1 MNRLLAALMF
11 FTRLPLWRICRVPAD
26 SFKHLVEYWPF
37 AGWLTGGVMAGT
49 YLLISEVFPPLAAV
63 LLALAARLLLTGAL
77 HEDGLA
83 DFFDGF
89 GGGGSDRQRILS
101 IMKDSHI
108 GSYGVIALIVYFLLL
123 TSLVSSLPA
132 DLAWRAL
139 LGFDVWNKFVASNLI
154 NLLSY
159 ARKETESKARVIYER
174 MNLPMF
180 LLAFAGGV
188 CWLLFPDSIAVLWGG
203 AFLSL
208 VTFIGLVL
216 LMKRRLQG
224 YTGDCCGATFLL
236 CELTSYAGLYLTNYF
251 WH

>member
-1 MNRLLAALMF
+1 MALSF
-11 FTRLPLWRICRVPAD
+11 WVFSSWFPLPV
-26 SFKHLVEYWPF
+26 
-37 AGWLTGGVMAGT
+37 
-49 YLLISEVFPPLAAV
+49 AV
-63 LLALAARLLLTGAL
+63 LLALCTRLFLTGAL

-89 GGGGSDRQRILS
+89 GGGRDRVGILR

-139 LGFDVWNKFVASNLI
+139 LGYDVWNKFVASNLI

-236 CELTSYAGLYLTNYF
+236 CELTSFAVLYLTNYF

>member
-1 MNRLLAALMF
+1 
-11 FTRLPLWRICRVPAD
+11 
-26 SFKHLVEYWPF
+26 
-37 AGWLTGGVMAGT
+37 
-49 YLLISEVFPPLAAV
+49 
-63 LLALAARLLLTGAL
+63 
-77 HEDGLA
+77 
-83 DFFDGF
+83 
-89 GGGGSDRQRILS
+89 
-101 IMKDSHI
+101 MKDSHI

-139 LGFDVWNKFVASNLI
+139 LCFDVWNKFVASNLI

>member
-11 FTRLPLWRICRVPAD
+11 FTRLPLWRICRVPVD

-49 YLLISEVFPPLAAV
+49 YLLTSEVFPPFAAV

-108 GSYGVIALIVYFLLL
+108 GSYGVIALILYFLLL

-174 MNLPMF
+174 MSLPMF

-188 CWLLFPDSIAVLWGG
+188 CWLLFPNSITVLWGG

-236 CELTSYAGLYLTNYF
+236 CELTSYTGLYLTNYF

>member
-1 MNRLLAALMF
+1 
-11 FTRLPLWRICRVPAD
+11 
-26 SFKHLVEYWPF
+26 
-37 AGWLTGGVMAGT
+37 
-49 YLLISEVFPPLAAV
+49 
-63 LLALAARLLLTGAL
+63 
-77 HEDGLA
+77 
-83 DFFDGF
+83 
-89 GGGGSDRQRILS
+89 
-101 IMKDSHI
+101 
-108 GSYGVIALIVYFLLL
+108 
-123 TSLVSSLPA
+123 
-132 DLAWRAL
+132 
-139 LGFDVWNKFVASNLI
+139 
-154 NLLSY
+154 
-159 ARKETESKARVIYER
+159 